1 MIELSH
7 DLNLLNK
14 ALLSILFTVS
24 SFFWESFDGI
34 IEMVVKFFY
43 QVDRC
48 EISLSNFLDGFE
60 LFMESFLVEVIFKEF
75 FPLKLIIV
83 EKLQNKEI
91 LLAIEFNFILV
102 DEKSNFEDKWNVI
115 ILQDDHF
122 GVNFS
127 CYFWFRLRMDYFWRV

>member
-1 MIELSH
+1 MIELPH

-24 SFFWESFDGI
+24 SFFRESFNSI
-34 IEMVVKFFY
+34 IQMVFKFFY

-48 EISLSNFLDGFE
+48 KISLSNFLDWFE

-83 EKLQNKEI
+83 DKLQNKEI
-91 LLAIEFNFILV
+91 LLEIEFNFIFV

-122 GVNFS
+122 GVNFG
-127 CYFWFRLRMDYFWRV
+127 CYF

>member
-1 MIELSH
+1 MIELPH

-24 SFFWESFDGI
+24 SFFGESFNSI
-34 IEMVVKFFY
+34 IQMVVKFFD
-43 QVDRC
+43 QIDRC

-91 LLAIEFNFILV
+91 LLVIKLNFIFV

-115 ILQDDHF
+115 VLQDDHF
-122 GVNFS
+122 GVNFG
-127 CYFWFRLRMDYFWRV
+127 CYFLFRLRMDYF

>member
-24 SFFWESFDGI
+24 SFFGKCFNSI
-34 IEMVVKFFY
+34 ILMVVKFFY

-48 EISLSNFLDGFE
+48 KISLSNFLDWFE

-83 EKLQNKEI
+83 DKLQNKEI
-91 LLAIEFNFILV
+91 LLEIEFNFIFV

-115 ILQDDHF
+115 ILQDNHF
-122 GVNFS
+122 GVNFG
-127 CYFWFRLRMDYFWRV
+127 CYF

>member
-1 MIELSH
+1 MIELPH

-24 SFFWESFDGI
+24 SFFGESFNSI
-34 IEMVVKFFY
+34 IQMVVKFFD
-43 QVDRC
+43 QIDRC

-60 LFMESFLVEVIFKEF
+60 LFMESFLVEVIFEEF
-75 FPLKLIIV
+75 LPLKLIIV

-115 ILQDDHF
+115 VLQDDHF

-127 CYFWFRLRMDYFWRV
+127 CYF

>member
-1 MIELSH
+1 MIELPH

-24 SFFWESFDGI
+24 SFFRESFNSI
-34 IEMVVKFFY
+34 IQMVVKFFY

-48 EISLSNFLDGFE
+48 EISLSNFLNWFE

-91 LLAIEFNFILV
+91 LLVIEFNFIFV

-122 GVNFS
+122 GVNFG
-127 CYFWFRLRMDYFWRV
+127 CYF

>member
-1 MIELSH
+1 MIELPH

-24 SFFWESFDGI
+24 SFFGESFNSI
-34 IEMVVKFFY
+34 IQMVVKFFD
-43 QVDRC
+43 QIDRC

-91 LLAIEFNFILV
+91 LLVIKFNFIFV

-115 ILQDDHF
+115 VLQDDHF
-122 GVNFS
+122 GVNFG
-127 CYFWFRLRMDYFWRV
+127 CYFLF

>member
-1 MIELSH
+1 VIELPH

-24 SFFWESFDGI
+24 SFFRESFNSI
-34 IEMVVKFFY
+34 IQMVVKFFY

-48 EISLSNFLDGFE
+48 EISLSNFLDWFE

-75 FPLKLIIV
+75 FPLKLIVV

-91 LLAIEFNFILV
+91 LLEIEFNFIFV

-122 GVNFS
+122 GVNFG
-127 CYFWFRLRMDYFWRV
+127 CYF

>member
-1 MIELSH
+1 MIELPH

-24 SFFWESFDGI
+24 SFFRESFNSI
-34 IEMVVKFFY
+34 IQMVVKFFY

-48 EISLSNFLDGFE
+48 EISLSNFLDWFE

-83 EKLQNKEI
+83 DKLQNKEI
-91 LLAIEFNFILV
+91 LLEIEFNFIFV

-115 ILQDDHF
+115 ILQDNHF
-122 GVNFS
+122 GVNFG
-127 CYFWFRLRMDYFWRV
+127 CYF

>member
-1 MIELSH
+1 MIELPH

-24 SFFWESFDGI
+24 SFFRESFNSI
-34 IEMVVKFFY
+34 IQMVVKFFY

-48 EISLSNFLDGFE
+48 EISLSNFLDWFE

-83 EKLQNKEI
+83 DKLQNKEI
-91 LLAIEFNFILV
+91 LLEIEFNFIFV

-122 GVNFS
+122 GVNFG
-127 CYFWFRLRMDYFWRV
+127 CYF

>member
-1 MIELSH
+1 VIELPH

-24 SFFWESFDGI
+24 SFFRESFNSI
-34 IEMVVKFFY
+34 IQMVVKFFY

-48 EISLSNFLDGFE
+48 EISLSNFLDWFE

-83 EKLQNKEI
+83 DKLQNKEI
-91 LLAIEFNFILV
+91 LLEIEFNFIFV

-122 GVNFS
+122 GVNFG
-127 CYFWFRLRMDYFWRV
+127 CYF